1 VPHVKFPAYLILS
14 LLGLPTAGYAA
25 SGGTLPG
32 VACHVSYGGETRI
45 VRAAA
50 SRDPYTVPAVA
61 IGSYFLFRVVFEH
74 PARRLPGIKLYT
86 YADRDEGAVPIHIA
100 HFPHPSHTSA
110 RGTRFGFT
118 GEQFV
123 FEPVRDGEL
132 HYWCELERG
141 APTRAA
147 RR

>member
-1 VPHVKFPAYLILS
+1 MNYRIPVVVGLLLLSAVGHSAPAESAPAVI
-14 LLGLPTAGYAA
+14 
-25 SGGTLPG
+25 
-32 VACHVSYGGETRI
+32 CHVSYGGETR
-45 VRAAA
+45 VFRAAP
-50 SRDPYTVPAVA
+50 SRDPYAVQPVA
-61 IGSYFLFRVVFEH
+61 IGSYFLFRIVFEH
-74 PARRLPGIKLYT
+74 PARALPGVKLYT

-110 RGTRFGFT
+110 RGTRYGFS

-132 HYWCELERG
+132 HYWCEMERG
-141 APTRAA
+141 APTRAV